1 MQAFTKTTHS
11 VEETQLLGEFI
22 GSNLK
27 GGEVFELVSDLG
39 GGKTTFVGGLARGF
53 GSPDPVAS
61 PSFTISY
68 VYTRPDKKT
77 LHHYDFY
84 RLQEAGV
91 MAHELAEV
99 EGDNNAVV
107 AVEWGDIVHKLLPQ
121 DRITVKI
128 SVANDDA
135 RSFEFHFTDKYAYL
149 FARSMESGEGVIK

>member
-11 VEETQLLGEFI
+11 VEETQLLGEII
-22 GSNLK
+22 GANLN

-53 GSPDPVAS
+53 GSLDPVAS

-68 VYTRPDKKT
+68 VYSRPDKKT

-91 MAHELAEV
+91 IAHELAEV
-99 EGDNNAVV
+99 EGDSNVVV
-107 AVEWGDIVHKLLPQ
+107 AVEWGEVVHELLPK

-128 SVANDDA
+128 SATAEDV
-135 RSFEFHFTDKYAYL
+135 RSFEFSFTKRHQYL
-149 FARSMESGEGVIK
+149 FSGAQELKEEAAA